1 MKFKKLS
8 LLILA
13 VLIIIAGVVAVQ
25 YFTGGNSQSN
35 YNSQTAGSVVYIE
48 NGVSGVVT
56 INDPFLNRTTAIT
69 VIYYPLDTGTGF
81 IVTNNG
87 YIITAL
93 HVVGDLEAL
102 DNEQLKILNS
112 SDIER
117 YTEMAAVKGYIGH
130 YNSELASEL
139 GTSSADPNSTT
150 NALIQR
156 GLLSVSSTKQV
167 IKVKVP
173 NIDQNFTA
181 TLVDVGNPNIGED
194 VALLKLN
201 TNLNNLP
208 TLNISSKKP
217 TILEKVHMYG
227 YPGSNS
233 TNSSFNQQE
242 LKPSISNGF
251 LTTETAENSTNSNK
265 NFNIQSIF
273 ENLVNWFT
281 ISFTSQTV
289 DNSSIYYGTTAETTK
304 GESGGPVM
312 DSHNNVLGIIIFGV
326 ESSDLFKQQIK
337 ITSSLFMSSDYI
349 VKICKKNNV
358 SINVV

>member
-1 MKFKKLS
+1 MKFKNIS
-8 LLILA
+8 ILILA
-13 VLIIIAGVVAVQ
+13 VLIIVACFALVQ
-25 YFTGGNSQSN
+25 YFTLDSQNN

-56 INDPFLNRTTAIT
+56 INDPFLNRTTAIN

-81 IVTNNG
+81 IVTSNG

-102 DNEQLKILNS
+102 DNEKLKILNS
-112 SDIER
+112 SDVNR
-117 YTEMAAVKGYIGH
+117 YTEIAAVQGYIDQ
-130 YNSELASEL
+130 YNSQLGSEL
-139 GTSSADPNSTT
+139 GISSGDANSTT
-150 NALIQR
+150 DALNQR
-156 GLLSVSSTKQV
+156 GLLSVSSTQQV

-181 TLVDVGNPNIGED
+181 TLLDEGNPNTGED

-217 TILEKVHMYG
+217 TVLEKIHMYG
-227 YPGSNS
+227 YPGLNS
-233 TNSSFNQQE
+233 TNSSFNQQK

-251 LTTETAENSTNSNK
+251 LTTETAKNSTNSNS

-273 ENLVNWFT
+273 ANLVNWFI
-281 ISFTSQTV
+281 ISFTSQSV
-289 DNSSIYYGTTAETTK
+289 NNSSIYYGTTAETNK
-304 GESGGPVM
+304 GESGGPVLN
-312 DSHNNVLGIIIFGV
+312 SQSNVIGIIIFGV
-326 ESSDLFKQQIK
+326 ESSDMKKQQIK
-337 ITSSLFMSSDYI
+337 ITSSLFLSSDYI
-349 VKICKKNNV
+349 VQICKKNNI

>member
-1 MKFKKLS
+1 M
-8 LLILA
+8 
-13 VLIIIAGVVAVQ
+13 GVFAVQ
-25 YFTGGNSQSN
+25 YFTSDNSQSN

-56 INDPFLNRTTAIT
+56 INDPFLNRTTAIN

-81 IVTNNG
+81 IVNSNG

-102 DNEQLKILNS
+102 DKQQLKILNS
-112 SDIER
+112 SDIES
-117 YTEMAAVKGYIGH
+117 YTEMAAVKGYIDR
-130 YNSELASEL
+130 YNPLLGSEL
-139 GTSSADPNSTT
+139 GTSPADPNSTT
-150 NALIQR
+150 NALKQR
-156 GLLSVSSTKQV
+156 GLLSVSSTQQV
-167 IKVKVP
+167 IKVRVP

-201 TNLNNLP
+201 TNINNLP
-208 TLNISSKKP
+208 ALNINSKKP
-217 TILEKVHMYG
+217 MILEKVHMYG

-233 TNSSFNQQE
+233 TNSSFNQQV

-251 LTTETAENSTNSNK
+251 LTTETAKNSTNSNN

-273 ENLVNWFT
+273 ENLVNWFIIT
-281 ISFTSQTV
+281 FTSQTV
-289 DNSSIYYGTTAETTK
+289 DNSSIYYGTTAETTQ
-304 GESGGPVM
+304 GESGGPVL
-312 DSHNNVLGIIIFGV
+312 DSQNNVLGIIIFGV
-326 ESSDLFKQQIK
+326 ESSDTFKQQIK
-337 ITSSLFMSSDYI
+337 ITSSLFISSDYI
-349 VKICKKNNV
+349 IQICKKNNV